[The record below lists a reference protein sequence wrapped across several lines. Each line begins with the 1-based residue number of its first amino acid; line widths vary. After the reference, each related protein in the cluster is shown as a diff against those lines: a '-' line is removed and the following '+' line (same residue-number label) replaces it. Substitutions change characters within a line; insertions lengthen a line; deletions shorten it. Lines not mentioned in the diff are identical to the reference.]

1 MKLYWIRHAESLS
14 NISFK
19 NYFIH
24 PILTQKGLIQ
34 SLNLGEY
41 FCKNLN
47 KINHVYCSMS
57 LRTILTCLIAV
68 SYYNLLNDNRIKKIN
83 TIPHIC
89 EKTPYVDKLFNINKL
104 KKIIINNF
112 NKQNNIVNSIKLK
125 KMLNI
130 SIKYINANI
139 ISLVLKKKIF
149 NMIFSNI
156 TDKNDITL
164 IKKINKLNKIDNEN
178 LLKKKIIN
186 LIKKYNLKNKIE
198 IFKLLNMRIDTN
210 IINYNFNT
218 SMKYNSFIQDD
229 IYNLINK
236 HSNNKTILLF
246 SHKNYLNKIINN
258 NLKLN
263 NCDIIKQNIKYSK
276 KNKIIKNISKHIKIP
291 INNFF
296 SATTLKKNELNH
308 LQYKINNL
316 INLK

>member
-14 NISFK
+14 NISLK

-41 FCKNLN
+41 FYNNLN
-47 KINHVYCSMS
+47 EINYVYCSMS

-68 SYYNLLNDNRIKKIN
+68 SYYNLLNENTIKKIDI
-83 TIPHIC
+83 IPHIC
-89 EKTPYVDKLFNINKL
+89 EKTIIIDKLFNINKL
-104 KKIIINNF
+104 KNIIINNF
-112 NKQNNIVNSIKLK
+112 NKQNNIVNPTKLK
-125 KMLNI
+125 KILNI

-186 LIKKYNLKNKIE
+186 LIKKYNFENKME
-198 IFKLLNMRIDTN
+198 IFKLLNMQIDTN
-210 IINYNFNT
+210 IINYDFNI

-236 HSNNKTILLF
+236 HPNNKTILLF